1 LTGAE
6 MLGVGGLVVFVAGY
20 VWLGLHLFRRKRK

>member
-6 MLGVGGLVVFVAGY
+6 MMGVGGLVLAVIGY
-20 VWLGLHLFRRKRK
+20 VWLGFHLFRRKRK